1 MTVLRKVI
9 TFFNK
14 IQNRRSSAEK
24 PLKFLIKIA
33 GTIWKRLPPQARLRA
48 VRATQ
53 SKFTASAA
61 AVVVNENSEV
71 LLLNHVLRPFGTW
84 GLPGGFLDR
93 SEQPEEALRREVR
106 EEVGI
111 ELGGIKLVRVRTA
124 GRHIEMIFSANFTG
138 EARVLSREIS
148 ELGWF
153 GREAVR
159 EKTSGSQLA
168 IIEKVL
174 DSEV

>member
-1 MTVLRKVI
+1 M
-9 TFFNK
+9 N
-14 IQNRRSSAEK
+14 
-24 PLKFLIKIA
+24 FLIEIA
-33 GTIWKRLPPQARLRA
+33 GTIFKRLPPQVRLRA

-61 AVVVNENSEV
+61 AVVVNKDREV

-84 GLPGGFLDR
+84 GLPGGFIDR
-93 SEQPEEALRREVR
+93 SEQPVDALRREVR
-106 EEVGI
+106 EETGI
-111 ELGGIKLVRVRTA
+111 ELDDIKLVRVRTV

-138 EARVLSREIS
+138 EPRVLSREIS

-153 GREAVR
+153 GRDAVR
-159 EKTSGSQLA
+159 KKTSGSQLA

-174 DSEV
+174 NSEV

>member
-1 MTVLRKVI
+1 M
-9 TFFNK
+9 
-14 IQNRRSSAEK
+14 S
-24 PLKFLIKIA
+24 LKFLIKIA
-33 GTIWKRLPPQARLRA
+33 GTIFKRLPPQVRLRV

-61 AVVVNENSEV
+61 VVVVNDDREV

-84 GLPGGFLDR
+84 GLPGGFIDR
-93 SEQPEEALRREVR
+93 GEQPEEALRREIR

-111 ELGGIKLVRVRTA
+111 ELDGLRLVRVRTV

-153 GREAVR
+153 GREEVR
-159 EKTSGSQLA
+159 ERTKGSQLA

-174 DSEV
+174 NSEV